1 MKRQVQSLSM
11 AAFQSAFLFPPNRW
25 HNHAPGI
32 VECPNG
38 DLLAC
43 WFSGSGEREAD
54 DVQILGARKRADHSR
69 WSRPFLM
76 ADTPDYPD
84 CNPCLFIDPR
94 QRLWLMWITI
104 LNHRWE
110 GSLLKY
116 RRTRAYQRQ
125 VAPRW
130 QEGEVLHISPDAQ
143 FVKKIESYVQRQ
155 REQSASIPPPYRARF
170 EDYLERLLRYAHDE
184 LSRRLGWMTRQP
196 PLIRGNRLWLPLYSD
211 GFDCSLIAISD
222 DGGDSWRL
230 SEPILAPGAIQPTLL
245 KRRDGSLVAYMR
257 DNGPPPNRAW
267 MTVSHDEGFTWSEPV
282 KTAIPNPGSSVA
294 ALTLRTGEWIMV
306 CNDTEQGRH
315 QLAILI
321 STDEGQSWQTARYLE
336 QDSSGKG
343 RYAYPTLI
351 QAQDGTIHVV
361 YSHATE
367 RGSTIRWAQ
376 FTREW
381 LWEGLNDGVLD

>member
-25 HNHAPGI
+25 HNHAPSI

-54 DVQILGARKRADHSR
+54 DVQILGARKRANCPR
-69 WSRPFLM
+69 WSQPFLM

-116 RRTRAYQRQ
+116 RRTRAYQRRLT
-125 VAPRW
+125 PHW
-130 QEGEVLHISPDAQ
+130 QDSEVFHISPDAK
-143 FVKKIESYVQRQ
+143 FVAKVEAYVQRQ
-155 REQSASIPPPYRARF
+155 RERLAQVPSEYRPRF
-170 EDYLERLLRYAHDE
+170 EAYLERLLRYANDE

-196 PLIRGNRLWLPLYSD
+196 PLILGNRLWLPLYSD

-222 DGGDSWRL
+222 DGGDTWRL
-230 SEPILAPGAIQPTLL
+230 SEPILAPGAIQPALL
-245 KRRDGSLVAYMR
+245 KRKDGALVAYMR
-257 DNGPPPNRAW
+257 DNGPPPNRVWTA
-267 MTVSHDEGFTWSEPV
+267 VSHDEGFTWSEPV
-282 KTAIPNPGSSVA
+282 KTPIPNPGSSVA
-294 ALTLRTGEWIMV
+294 ALALRTGEWVMV
-306 CNDTEQGRH
+306 CNNTEHGRH
-315 QLAILI
+315 QLALLV
-321 STDEGQSWQTARYLE
+321 STDEGQRWHTAHYLE
-336 QDSSGKG
+336 QDFSGEG

-367 RGSTIRWAQ
+367 RGSTIKWVQ
-376 FTREW
+376 FSREW